1 MEHLQREADNSMQS
15 KSSRV
20 MMWAENNKAAR
31 YGVVQALGS
40 PNCISLPQMTDIE
53 LGFNVALL
61 GFDLAL
67 VQSFLAI
74 LLFLPFG
81 MGMFYS
87 MPFMLKRNLLF
98 LSYRCSQLRDCLKSQ

>member
-1 MEHLQREADNSMQS
+1 MEHLQREDDNSMQS

-74 LLFLPFG
+74 LLFLPFIN
-81 MGMFYS
+81 MNV
-87 MPFMLKRNLLF
+87 LCVECLF
-98 LSYRCSQLRDCLKSQ
+98 PSRWHCLWRWWKLQEV